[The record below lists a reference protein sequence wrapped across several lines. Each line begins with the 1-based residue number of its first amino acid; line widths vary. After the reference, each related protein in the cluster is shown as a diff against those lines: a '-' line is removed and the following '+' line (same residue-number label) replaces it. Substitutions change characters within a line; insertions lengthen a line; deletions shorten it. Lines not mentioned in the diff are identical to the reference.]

1 MQFMIE
7 SREKDQEMFSKI
19 MELTEKPD
27 QRSAEVTPQLVTVV
41 TVITQVKVKQFNM
54 HL

>member
-19 MELTEKPD
+19 MELTEKAD
-27 QRSAEVTPQLVTVV
+27 QRSVEVTLQLTRAIEKMV
-41 TVITQVKVKQFNM
+41 QNSKG
-54 HL
+54 

>member
-27 QRSAEVTPQLVTVV
+27 QRSAEVTLQLVRAIEKRV
-41 TVITQVKVKQFNM
+41 QNSKG
-54 HL
+54 